1 MEISKLK
8 DEITGLKRVKFDQEK
23 ALTKLTEEQEFPSKL
38 KIIADENKILKTREW
53 ELQDRIKAGERVADQ
68 HFA

>member
-38 KIIADENKILKTREW
+38 KIIADENKILKTRE
-53 ELQDRIKAGERVADQ
+53 
-68 HFA
+68 